1 LADSPNKANIHAF
14 LETDDRINA
23 VMKQL
28 DEAVQELDDMDSHIT
43 GYKMQL
49 NVCSARRSQ
58 SFKS

>member
-1 LADSPNKANIHAF
+1 
-14 LETDDRINA
+14 
-23 VMKQL
+23 MKQL

-49 NVCSARRSQ
+49 NVSSARSSQ